1 MRIADPPFFYHEILK
16 FPNSYTFYFYCSILF
31 GQNHVYVS
39 GGQTSSPY
47 YTFTDENGSDLDLT
61 QLEFHAGE
69 TYYFIAAQG
78 FNPHPFQIGS
88 AAGTESDYSSGGPL
102 SSVGDELVLSIPS
115 DFDPYSESLYF
126 FCTAHTYMSGQ
137 FTVVAT
143 VESDDNESDYGYNDE
158 NMSDDNGI
166 PVFYL
171 SSANLDDLELV
182 GDGYSEGNYIVD
194 ERVIY
199 SGFNDYKVLRVL
211 ARTCCRN

>member
-1 MRIADPPFFYHEILK
+1 MRIADPPLFIMRYLSSLIVTL
-16 FPNSYTFYFYCSILF
+16 SIFTAQFLF

-88 AAGTESDYSSGGPL
+88 AAGTASDYSSGGPL

-126 FCTAHTYMSGQ
+126 YCTAHTYMSDQ
-137 FTVVAT
+137 LTVVT
-143 VESDDNESDYGYNDE
+143 TGGSDDGGNDQE
-158 NMSDDNGI
+158 EPPVDGEVGI
-166 PVFYL
+166 PEDVTTYEITDGTQEVFGGHTFAL
-171 SSANLDDLELV
+171 HLL
-182 GDGYSEGNYIVD
+182 
-194 ERVIY
+194 
-199 SGFNDYKVLRVL
+199 
-211 ARTCCRN
+211 